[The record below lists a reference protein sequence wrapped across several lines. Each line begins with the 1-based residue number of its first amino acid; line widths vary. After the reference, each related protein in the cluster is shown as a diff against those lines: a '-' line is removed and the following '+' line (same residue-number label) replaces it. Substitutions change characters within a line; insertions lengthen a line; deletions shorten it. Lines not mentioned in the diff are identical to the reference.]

1 MNHLD
6 HRRRLGYLAQRLLRN
21 QPLTLAESKFLG
33 GALSQISSGAD
44 ANKVLGVARRR
55 GQSDA
60 DALARKKLSMV
71 MHWVACAITPVD
83 DELPGLGYTLNK
95 ALEEAVKIARALFQV
110 DGDQYDASYLRKCWY
125 AKDKA
130 HMHNVIR
137 TDRDA
142 DLPY

>member
-21 QPLTLAESKFLG
+21 QTLTLAESKFLG
-33 GALSQISSGAD
+33 DALSQISSGAD

-83 DELPGLGYTLNK
+83 DELPGLGYTLDQ
-95 ALEEAVKIARALFQV
+95 ALKEATNFARALFKV
-110 DGDQYDASYLRKCWY
+110 KGDQYDAQYLRKCWY
-125 AKDKA
+125 ARDKV
-130 HMHNVIR
+130 HMHKLSR
-137 TDRDA
+137 TNLDSDF
-142 DLPY
+142 PY

>member
-1 MNHLD
+1 M
-6 HRRRLGYLAQRLLRN
+6 
-21 QPLTLAESKFLG
+21 AESKFLG
-33 GALSQISSGAD
+33 DALSQISSGAN

-83 DELPGLGYTLNK
+83 DEFPGLGYTLNQ
-95 ALEEAVKIARALFQV
+95 ALEEATNVARALFKV
-110 DGDQYDASYLRKCWY
+110 DGEQYDVEYLRRCWY

-130 HMHNVIR
+130 HMQNVRR
-137 TDRDA
+137 TNLDGDF
-142 DLPY
+142 PY

>member
-6 HRRRLGYLAQRLLRN
+6 HRLRLGYLAQRLLRN

-33 GALSQISSGAD
+33 GPRMQKKNGAD
-44 ANKVLGVARRR
+44 ANKVHGVARRR

-71 MHWVACAITPVD
+71 MHWVACAIKPVD
-83 DELPGLGYTLNK
+83 DEMPGLGYTLNQ
-95 ALEEAVKIARALFQV
+95 ALEEAAKFARALFQV

-142 DLPY
+142 DLTY

>member
-6 HRRRLGYLAQRLLRN
+6 HRRWLGYLAQRLLRN

-33 GALSQISSGAD
+33 GALSRISSGAD

-71 MHWVACAITPVD
+71 MHWVACAIKPVD
-83 DELPGLGYTLNK
+83 DELPGLGYTINQ
-95 ALEEAVKIARALFQV
+95 ALEEAVTVARALFQV
-110 DGDQYDASYLRKCWY
+110 DGDRYDAEYLRKCWY

-130 HMHNVIR
+130 HMHKLNR
-137 TDRDA
+137 TNLDSDS
-142 DLPY
+142 PY

>member
-33 GALSQISSGAD
+33 DALSQISSGAD
-44 ANKVLGVARRR
+44 ANKVLRVARRR

-71 MHWVACAITPVD
+71 MHWVACAIKPVD
-83 DELPGLGYTLNK
+83 DEMPGLGYTLNQ
-95 ALEEAVKIARALFQV
+95 ALEEATTVARALFQV
-110 DGDQYDASYLRKCWY
+110 DGGQYDVCSFYR
-125 AKDKA
+125 
-130 HMHNVIR
+130 
-137 TDRDA
+137 
-142 DLPY
+142 